1 MKKSV
6 LSLLIATAIL
16 FQSGITFAQEKGGK
30 RSPSTAMIS
39 QFMKQLEKAEL
50 PEDMSAKVKETF
62 AKVAE
67 EVSSKRT
74 AAGITAETLKKR
86 TEAQKTAR
94 EEGKKPK
101 EAQAA
106 VEAAMGLT
114 AEQSTVFKETESMLS
129 KVRIEIGKMLTPEQ
143 MAKLPENA
151 RGGFKE
157 KAAKGK
163 KSAQ

>member
-16 FQSGITFAQEKGGK
+16 FQSGVTSAQEKGGK
-30 RSPSTAMIS
+30 RSPSTAMIT

-50 PEDMSAKVKETF
+50 PEEMSAKVKETF

-86 TEAQKTAR
+86 TEAMKTAK

-114 AEQSTVFKETESMLS
+114 AEQLTVFKESEAMLA
-129 KVRIEIGKMLTPEQ
+129 KVRVEIGKMLTPEQ
-143 MAKLPENA
+143 IAKLPENA
-151 RGGFKE
+151 QGAFKE
-157 KAAKGK
+157 KAGKGK
-163 KSAQ
+163 KASQ

>member
-6 LSLLIATAIL
+6 FSLLIAAAVLI
-16 FQSGITFAQEKGGK
+16 QSGVTSAQDKGGK
-30 RSPSTAMIS
+30 KSPSAAMVT

-50 PEDMSAKVKETF
+50 PEEMSAKVKETF

-74 AAGITAETLKKR
+74 AAGITAEMLKKR
-86 TEAQKTAR
+86 TEAQKAAKA
-94 EEGKKPK
+94 EGKKPK

-114 AEQSTVFKETESMLS
+114 AEQSTVFKDTEAMLS
-129 KVRIEIGKMLTPEQ
+129 KVRVEIGKMLTPEQ
-143 MAKLPENA
+143 IAKLPENA
-151 RGGFKE
+151 QGAFKE
-157 KAAKGK
+157 KAGKGK
-163 KSAQ
+163 KAAQ